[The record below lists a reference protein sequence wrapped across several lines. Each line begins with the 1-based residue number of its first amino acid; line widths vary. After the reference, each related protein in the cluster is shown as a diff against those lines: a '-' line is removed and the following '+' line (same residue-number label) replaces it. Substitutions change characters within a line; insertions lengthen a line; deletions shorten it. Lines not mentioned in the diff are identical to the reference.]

1 MYNAS
6 GFFEKNDRQAYSLN
20 SVTAKSNADGS
31 FTIHLGGCEDDR
43 VNCLPL
49 AGEGFYYNWR
59 MYEPDEAF
67 LNGEFSFNLP
77 EVVQ

>member
-6 GFFEKNDRQAYSLN
+6 GFFEKNERQAYSLN

-43 VNCLPL
+43 V
-49 AGEGFYYNWR
+49 AYR
-59 MYEPDEAF
+59 
-67 LNGEFSFNLP
+67 
-77 EVVQ
+77 